1 MMIVKDIMSKNV
13 ICLSP
18 EDTVSELISLVE
30 KNHIREI
37 PIVENKK
44 LKGIVYSKDIARKNV
59 TNPQKTKIA
68 KVVKSHP
75 ATVSPDQ
82 DINEAAELILKN
94 GLIGLPV
101 VEKGKVV
108 GIISMHD
115 IINFSSKTKQFRQ
128 TKAEQIMS
136 MPETITNDVDIGKA
150 RLLMREKN
158 ISRLPVVDSK
168 NKLSGVV
175 TIFDLLKA
183 VKPRDRMG
191 FYSKAAEKE
200 TMMGIPVST
209 IMDRNPV
216 TAERSN
222 SLNEIVSLIDKNR
235 TDGIIV
241 LEGGQPIGVVTEKD
255 LLEVYVSSFKQK
267 GIFYQISGLKDEDD
281 FILATVNRM
290 IRDSLQKLTKMTKSE
305 FFFLHVKRY
314 DKKGKVKYSIR
325 TRLMTERGIFV
336 SKSYAWDL
344 REAVD
349 MSLDRLEKI
358 IIRGKEHKKDKIEDM
373 LRFKKLLR

>member
-1 MMIVKDIMSKNV
+1 MIVKEIMSKNV

-18 EDTVSELISLVE
+18 DDTVSDLISLVE

-44 LKGIVYSKDIARKNV
+44 LRGIVYSKDIARKGV

-68 KVVKSHP
+68 KVIKSHP
-75 ATVSPDQ
+75 ATVSPNQ

-101 VEKGKVV
+101 VEKDRVV

-115 IINFSSKTKQFRQ
+115 IIKFSSKTKQFRQ

-136 MPETITNDVDIGKA
+136 VPETIGRDADIGKA
-150 RLLMREKN
+150 RLLMRERN
-158 ISRLPVVDSK
+158 ISRLPVVDK
-168 NKLSGVV
+168 NNKLSGVV

-183 VKPRDRMG
+183 VKPRERMD
-191 FYSKAAEKE
+191 FYSMAAEKE
-200 TMMGIPVST
+200 TIMGTPVST
-209 IMDRNPV
+209 IMDKKPI
-216 TAERSN
+216 TAEGKN
-222 SLNEIVSLIDKNR
+222 SLNEIVNLIDKNR
-235 TDGIIV
+235 IDGVIV
-241 LEGGQPIGVVTEKD
+241 LDGGQPVGVVTEKD

-281 FILATVNRM
+281 FIVATVNRM

-314 DKKGKVKYSIR
+314 DKRGKVKYSIR
-325 TRLMTERGIFV
+325 TRLMTERGVFV

-349 MSLDRLEKI
+349 TALDKLEKI
-358 IIRGKEHKKDKIEDM
+358 IIRGKEHKKDKIEEM

>member
-1 MMIVKDIMSKNV
+1 MIVRDIMSKNL
-13 ICLSP
+13 IYLSP

-30 KNHIREI
+30 KHNIREV
-37 PIVENKK
+37 PIIENKK
-44 LKGIVYSKDIARKNV
+44 LKGIVYSKDIARKGI
-59 TNPQKTKIA
+59 TSPEKTKIK

-82 DINEAAELILKN
+82 DINEAAELILKT

-101 VEKGKVV
+101 VEKNKVV

-136 MPETITNDVDIGKA
+136 VPETIKNDTDIGKA
-150 RLLMREKN
+150 RLMMREKN
-158 ISRLPVVDSK
+158 ISRLPVLDEKS
-168 NKLSGVV
+168 NLSGVV

-183 VKPRDRMG
+183 VKPRERIN
-191 FYSKAAEKE
+191 FYSMASERE
-200 TMMGIPVST
+200 TIMGIPVST
-209 IMDRNPV
+209 IMNKKPITVDRND
-216 TAERSN
+216 
-222 SLNEIVSLIDKNR
+222 SLNEIVNLIDKNR
-235 TDGIIV
+235 IDGVIV
-241 LEGGQPIGVVTEKD
+241 LEDGKPVGVVTEKD
-255 LLEVYVSSFKQK
+255 LLEVYVSSFKRK

-290 IRDSLQKLTKMTKSE
+290 IGDSLQKLTKMTKAE

-314 DKKGKVKYSIR
+314 EKKGKIKYSIR
-325 TRLMTERGIFV
+325 TRFKTERGVFV
-336 SKSYAWDL
+336 SKAYAWDL

-349 MSLDRLEKI
+349 TALDRLERI
-358 IIRGKEHKKDKIEDM
+358 IIKEMTYKKDKIKEM
-373 LRFKKLLR
+373 LRYKKLLR

>member
-1 MMIVKDIMSKNV
+1 MIVRDIMSKNV

-30 KNHIREI
+30 KNHIREV

-44 LKGIVYSKDIARKNV
+44 LKGIVYSKDIARKGI

-115 IINFSSKTKQFRQ
+115 IINVSSKTKQFRQ
-128 TKAEQIMS
+128 TRAEQIMS
-136 MPETITNDVDIGKA
+136 LPETITNDVDIGKA

-158 ISRLPVVDSK
+158 ISRLPVVDSN

-183 VKPRDRMG
+183 VKPRERIG
-191 FYSKAAEKE
+191 FYSMAAEKE
-200 TMMGIPVST
+200 TIMGIPVST
-209 IMDRNPV
+209 IMNKKPV
-216 TAERSN
+216 TIDGKN
-222 SLNEIVSLIDKNR
+222 SLNEIVSLIDKNKI
-235 TDGIIV
+235 DGVIV
-241 LEGGQPIGVVTEKD
+241 LEGDQPVGVVTEKD

-281 FILATVNRM
+281 FIVATVNRM

-325 TRLMTERGIFV
+325 TRLMTERGVFV

-349 MSLDRLEKI
+349 MALDKLEKI